1 MDKLYCVET
10 DKKEREKGTCFLPE
24 KNNPY
29 PLCIGRRR
37 KECKD
42 CQRRVDWEPDNP
54 YYVGD

>member
-1 MDKLYCVET
+1 MTKFE
-10 DKKEREKGTCFLPE
+10 KEREKGTCFLPE

-42 CQRRVDWEPDNP
+42 CQRRADWEPDNP
-54 YYVGD
+54 YYAGN